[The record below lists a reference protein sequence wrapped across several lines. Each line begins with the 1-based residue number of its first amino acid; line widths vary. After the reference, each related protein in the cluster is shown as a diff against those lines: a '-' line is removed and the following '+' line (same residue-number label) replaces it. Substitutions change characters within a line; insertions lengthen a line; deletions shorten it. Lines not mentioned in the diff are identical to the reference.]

1 MSNLSELKS
10 KIEAAQSPQE
20 KVDALNQLA
29 SFLTIDHAEYRAGLA
44 TAQEA
49 NALAKSIQ
57 YEQGINESDYIITVS
72 LARLGQNEEAARRAK
87 IAIERYEK
95 ANDEAGLAKARL
107 CLGTIYYAIGEY
119 GMALGEMQKS
129 LALYQKLHDSK
140 GEMYLMQNIGSVYLE
155 SGNLSLAQECFEY
168 ALSAARKL
176 NDRTQQAMALG
187 NIGVVHEKLGN
198 HEQALEFHRE
208 CMAIVKS
215 LNSMYHLAVAHCN
228 LGLAYSNL
236 GQLDEASQ
244 HLQQSLELSQK
255 IGLQYIE
262 AYSYYAI
269 GCLSSKAK
277 DSNSNV
283 SESIQTLQTALK
295 IAEKIHAKDLIAKI
309 YLELAE
315 SYAKA
320 GEYEQAFLAHKAYH
334 AANRELFS
342 EESDRRLKVIG
353 AVYEVEQAKMQAEI
367 YRLRNVELIEANQ
380 LKTELMSI
388 AAHDLRN
395 PLQAIIGFSELMLEQ
410 LDERSELY
418 RMTSTIYSAAQRMH
432 ELITDLLEMSALDAG
447 KIVLHKE
454 LTDVASLVI
463 NAVSECR
470 VQADAKK
477 QVIECSLEPNV
488 KAKVDP
494 ARLKEVFVN
503 LISNAIKY
511 SPCEKVINISLKHA
525 GEKFRFEVKD
535 EGQGLTPDDM
545 KKLFMKFQRL
555 SAKPTGGESS
565 TGLGLAIVKQI
576 VELHNG
582 QVWAE
587 SEGKDKGATFIVE
600 IPTQ

>member
-1 MSNLSELKS
+1 MSNLSKLKS
-10 KIEAAQSPQE
+10 KVETAQSPKE

-29 SFLTIDHAEYRAGLA
+29 SVLTIDHAEYRAGLA

-119 GMALGEMQKS
+119 AMALGEMQKS
-129 LALYQKLHDSK
+129 LSLYQKLHDSK

-168 ALSAARKL
+168 VLSAAKKL
-176 NDRTQQAMALG
+176 DDRTQQAMALG

-198 HEQALEFHRE
+198 HEKALEFHRE

-269 GCLSSKAK
+269 GCLSSKAN
-277 DSNSNV
+277 DRNG
-283 SESIQTLQTALK
+283 SESTQTLQTALK

-320 GEYEQAFLAHKAYH
+320 GKYEQAFLAHKAYH

-342 EESDRRLKVIG
+342 EESDRRLKVMG

-454 LTDVASLVI
+454 LTDVSSLAI
-463 NAVSECR
+463 NAVSECK

-488 KAKVDP
+488 KAKVDA

-511 SPCEKVINISLKHA
+511 SPCEKVISVSLKHA

-545 KKLFMKFQRL
+545 KRLFMKFQRL

-587 SEGKDKGATFIVE
+587 SAGKDKGATFIVE
-600 IPTQ
+600 VPTE

>member
-10 KIEAAQSPQE
+10 KIETAHSLQE

-29 SFLTIDHAEYRAGLA
+29 SVLTIDHAEYRAGLA

-95 ANDEAGLAKARL
+95 ANDEVGLAKARL

-119 GMALGEMQKS
+119 AMALSEMQKS
-129 LALYQKLHDSK
+129 LSLYQKLRDSK

-155 SGNLSLAQECFEY
+155 SGNLSLALECFEY
-168 ALSAARKL
+168 ALSAAKKL

-228 LGLAYSNL
+228 LGLAYSSL

-277 DSNSNV
+277 DSNG

-320 GEYEQAFLAHKAYH
+320 GDYEQAFLAHKAYH
-334 AANRELFS
+334 AANRELSS
-342 EESDRRLKVIG
+342 EESDRRLKVMG

-410 LDERSELY
+410 LNKQSELY

-432 ELITDLLEMSALDAG
+432 ELISDLLEMSALDAG

-454 LTDVASLVI
+454 LTDVSSLVI
-463 NAVSECR
+463 NTVSECR

-477 QVIECSLEPNV
+477 QTIECSLEPNV
-488 KAKVDP
+488 KAEVDA

-511 SPCEKVINISLKHA
+511 SPCEKVISVSLKHA

-587 SEGKDKGATFIVE
+587 SAGKDKGATFIVE
-600 IPTQ
+600 IPTE

>member
-1 MSNLSELKS
+1 MSNLSKLKS
-10 KIEAAQSPQE
+10 KVETAQSPKE

-29 SFLTIDHAEYRAGLA
+29 SVLTIDHAEYRAGLA

-119 GMALGEMQKS
+119 AMALGEMQKS
-129 LALYQKLHDSK
+129 LSLYQKLHDSK

-168 ALSAARKL
+168 VLSAAKKL
-176 NDRTQQAMALG
+176 DDRTQQAMALG

-269 GCLSSKAK
+269 GCLSSKAN
-277 DSNSNV
+277 DRNG
-283 SESIQTLQTALK
+283 SESTQTLQTALK

-320 GEYEQAFLAHKAYH
+320 GKYEQAFLAHKAYH

-342 EESDRRLKVIG
+342 EESDRRLKVMG

-410 LDERSELY
+410 LNKQSELY

-432 ELITDLLEMSALDAG
+432 ELISDLLEMSALDAG

-454 LTDVASLVI
+454 LTDVSSLVI
-463 NAVSECR
+463 NTVSECR

-477 QVIECSLEPNV
+477 QTIECSLEPNV
-488 KAKVDP
+488 KAEVDA

-511 SPCEKVINISLKHA
+511 SPCEKVISVSLKHA

-587 SEGKDKGATFIVE
+587 SAGKDKGATFIVE
-600 IPTQ
+600 VPTE

>member
-1 MSNLSELKS
+1 MSNLSKLKS
-10 KIEAAQSPQE
+10 KVETAQSPKE

-29 SFLTIDHAEYRAGLA
+29 SVLTIDHAEYRAGLA

-119 GMALGEMQKS
+119 AMALGEMQKS
-129 LALYQKLHDSK
+129 LSLYQKLHDSK

-168 ALSAARKL
+168 VLSAAKKL
-176 NDRTQQAMALG
+176 DDRTQQAMALG

-198 HEQALEFHRE
+198 HEKALEFHRE

-269 GCLSSKAK
+269 GCLSSKAN
-277 DSNSNV
+277 DRNG
-283 SESIQTLQTALK
+283 SESTQTLQTALK

-320 GEYEQAFLAHKAYH
+320 GKYEQAFLAHKAYH

-342 EESDRRLKVIG
+342 EESDRRLKVMG

-410 LDERSELY
+410 LNKQSELY

-432 ELITDLLEMSALDAG
+432 ELISDLLEMSALDAG

-454 LTDVASLVI
+454 LTDVSSLVI
-463 NAVSECR
+463 NTVSECR

-477 QVIECSLEPNV
+477 QTIECSLEPNV
-488 KAKVDP
+488 KAEVDA

-511 SPCEKVINISLKHA
+511 SPCEKVISVSLKHA

-587 SEGKDKGATFIVE
+587 SAGKDKGATFIVE
-600 IPTQ
+600 IPTE

>member
-10 KIEAAQSPQE
+10 KIETAHSLQE

-29 SFLTIDHAEYRAGLA
+29 SVLTIDHAEYRAGLA

-95 ANDEAGLAKARL
+95 ANDEVGLAKARL

-119 GMALGEMQKS
+119 AMALSEMQKS
-129 LALYQKLHDSK
+129 LSLYQKLRDSK

-155 SGNLSLAQECFEY
+155 SGNLSLALECFEY
-168 ALSAARKL
+168 ALSAAKKL

-269 GCLSSKAK
+269 GCLSSKAN
-277 DSNSNV
+277 DRNG
-283 SESIQTLQTALK
+283 SESTQTLQTALK

-320 GEYEQAFLAHKAYH
+320 GKYEQAFLAHKAYH

-342 EESDRRLKVIG
+342 EESDRRLKVMG

-410 LDERSELY
+410 LNKQSELY

-432 ELITDLLEMSALDAG
+432 ELISDLLEMSALDAG

-454 LTDVASLVI
+454 LTDVSSLVI
-463 NAVSECR
+463 NTVSECR

-477 QVIECSLEPNV
+477 QTIECSLEPNV
-488 KAKVDP
+488 KAEVDA

-511 SPCEKVINISLKHA
+511 SPCEKVISVSLKHA

-587 SEGKDKGATFIVE
+587 SAGKDKGATFIVE
-600 IPTQ
+600 IPTE